1 MTRESLWIALDDDL
15 VRFLD
20 AVAREKKTTR
30 HEAARIVLRVGVELL
45 QLKQLQG
52 GRR

>member
-1 MTRESLWIALDDDL
+1 MSIRESLSIPLDDDL

-20 AVAREKKTTR
+20 AMAKAKGVSR
-30 HEAARIVLRVGVELL
+30 HEAARIVLRLGVELL
-45 QLKQLQG
+45 PRQQR

>member
-1 MTRESLWIALDDDL
+1 MSTRESLWIALDDDL

-20 AVAREKKTTR
+20 ALAKSKGVTR

-45 QLKQLQG
+45 QRQQRG
-52 GRR
+52 VR